1 MMTMY
6 QDLGF
11 LLDYLFAM
19 ARTPHGEYTEDKS
32 NTMKRIIAS
41 TFHMWRYLRLSTK
54 GTKFHGVE
62 DHLEEQMSREKSI
75 GDYTEDFVE
84 QAHQG
89 GVQDEYRTKGL
100 SRWRA
105 FNSHCN
111 WEKMRLKVGVI
122 EAKERVKQ
130 SSTRKRKSRSEN
142 DKTKQKWAK
151 VIRDNKRKESLE
163 RVERGVYTM
172 IDDCRKNANTTQSND
187 DEEDGGDEHAALQ
200 G

>member
-1 MMTMY
+1 MTAMY

-19 ARTPHGEYTEDKS
+19 ANTPHGEYTEDKS
-32 NTMKRIIAS
+32 NTMKKIIAS
-41 TFHMWRYLRLSTK
+41 TCQMWRHLRLSTK

-62 DHLEEQMSREKSI
+62 DHLENQMWKEKYIS
-75 GDYTEDFVE
+75 DYTEDFVE

-100 SRWRA
+100 SRWKA

-111 WEKMRLKVGVI
+111 WERMRSKVGVI
-122 EAKERVKQ
+122 EAKERVKE

-142 DKTKQKWAK
+142 DETK
-151 VIRDNKRKESLE
+151 
-163 RVERGVYTM
+163 
-172 IDDCRKNANTTQSND
+172 
-187 DEEDGGDEHAALQ
+187 
-200 G
+200 